1 MIDNVWDTLIKRA
14 QDTQQELGH
23 IALTFVDGINS
34 ELSKGITGGKMDF
47 SKVFMSS
54 AQSLA
59 KTGLQT
65 AEGYGLKALGLGG
78 KRDGSSSDA
87 ALFVQMAGGG
97 IPGLD
102 TSIFAKSGASVSGP
116 SGLVGGASKG
126 ILGMLNNSN
135 WASKLFGGKLFGS
148 GSIFGGGFA
157 TGGDVMGGVPIDV
170 GELGP
175 ERFVPSTNGRIVP
188 NKDVN
193 NGGPSIGYIDAR
205 ATDPVQTH
213 MAVLRGMQIAHGQA
227 VKDAQKQMSDRQRR
241 TAH

>member
-34 ELSKGITGGKMDF
+34 ELSKGFTGGKMDF

-78 KRDGSSSDA
+78 KRDGSSADA

-97 IPGLD
+97 ID
-102 TSIFAKSGASVSGP
+102 TSMFKGSTPHVSGP
-116 SGLVGGASKG
+116 AGGLVGGASKG

-148 GSIFGGGFA
+148 GSIFGSGFA
-157 TGGDVMGGVPIDV
+157 TGGDVTYGGVYPV

-175 ERFVPSTNGRIVP
+175 EEVYLPGGSRVVP
-188 NKDVN
+188 NKDIHS
-193 NGGPSIGYIDAR
+193 GGPSIGYVDAR
-205 ATDPVQTH
+205 GTDPVMTQ
-213 MAVLRGMQIAHGQA
+213 MAVVRGMQIAHGQA
-227 VKDAQKQMSDRQRR
+227 VKDAQKQMADRSRR